1 MHTKLIVRLSN
12 FILAML
18 AACAG
23 GVASAQ
29 TGSASYPSRFVTV
42 VAPTLSGGSA
52 DTVLRQFLTPVSQS
66 LGQQFVVVYKPGA
79 GGTIGAEFVAR
90 SKPDGYTLVLGEGNF
105 SAAVAMYK
113 DLSYD
118 PGKDF
123 VPVSVLVNRAI
134 LLSATPSLPVSNGKE
149 YFEYARANPGKINFG
164 VVSTNGELSLAAMH
178 KLANARVEIISYK
191 GTSEMMPDLLTGRI
205 QATAITMQSTI
216 GFVRAGKLK
225 ALGIASA
232 ERSKLDPNLPT
243 IAEQGA
249 PGYTYSSWVGVLAPA
264 GTPKPIID
272 KLNAAFYAAA
282 QNPELR
288 QKYEKDFVDVL
299 AGSPEQAAAFVQ
311 SDVDSWRS
319 MRTTR

>member
-1 MHTKLIVRLSN
+1 MQAR
-12 FILAML
+12 FIAR
-18 AACAG
+18 
-23 GVASAQ
+23 
-29 TGSASYPSRFVTV
+29 PSRFVFAVLATAVVQAALAQTGGNAYPSRIITV
-42 VAPTLSGGSA
+42 IAPTLSGGSA
-52 DTVLRQFLTPVSQS
+52 DTVLRQFIGPVSQT
-66 LGQQFVVVYKPGA
+66 LGQQLVVVYKPGA

-105 SAAVAMYK
+105 AAAVAMYK

-134 LLSATPSLPVSNGKE
+134 MLSATPSLPVSNGKE

-178 KLANARVEIISYK
+178 RLANARVEIVSYK
-191 GTSEMMPDLLTGRI
+191 GTAEMMPDLLTGRI
-205 QATAITMQSTI
+205 HATAITMQSTI

-232 ERSKLDPNLPT
+232 ERSKLEPNLPT
-243 IAEQGA
+243 IAEQGV
-249 PGYTYSSWVGVLAPA
+249 PGYTYTSWVGILAPA

-288 QKYEKDFVDVL
+288 QRYEKDFVDVL

-311 SDVDSWRS
+311 SDVDSWKS
-319 MRTTR
+319 MRSTR